1 MLNENDFFRKK
12 FINYYKIDMDS
23 IEKLLHSILD
33 TDNIHGILL
42 SDYESNIRLSS
53 TNDKKFKADAINNN
67 KIISLIDKNIYKLD
81 KNKKFEEFIT
91 TTEDRIYIS
100 RHIKWKRDMLLYI
113 IFDVNK
119 TNIALATN
127 RVKHIIID
135 IEKILHSSK

>member
-1 MLNENDFFRKK
+1 MVNENDFFRNK
-12 FINYYKIDMDS
+12 FINYYKIDMES
-23 IEKLLHSILD
+23 IEKLLHNILD
-33 TDNIHGILL
+33 TDNIYDILL
-42 SDYESNIRLSS
+42 SDYESHIRLSS
-53 TNDKKFKADAINNN
+53 TNDTKFKDDAINNS

-81 KNKKFEEFIT
+81 KNRKFEEFIT

-135 IEKILHSSK
+135 IEKILNNVK

>member
-135 IEKILHSSK
+135 IEKILNNVK